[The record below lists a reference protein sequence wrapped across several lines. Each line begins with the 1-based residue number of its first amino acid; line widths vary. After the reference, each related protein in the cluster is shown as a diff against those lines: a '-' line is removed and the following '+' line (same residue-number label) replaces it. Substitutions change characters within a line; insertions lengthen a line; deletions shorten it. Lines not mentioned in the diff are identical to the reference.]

1 MRILFLAQRVPFP
14 PNRGDK
20 ITTFHEI
27 RHLSRD
33 HDVFVACLAD
43 GVEDLEHIRGLM
55 PFVRGVEAVPISR
68 TRARARALASIVT
81 GTPLTVAYFREPAL
95 RDRIRALVRSH
106 SFDLILA
113 YSSSMAQY
121 VEEFADVPRIM
132 QFADLDSVKWRLYAE
147 HHAPPRRWIYAMEAD
162 RLLRYERAIGT
173 TFSHSLLCTPQE
185 VEDFRRLIPGARVS
199 LVGNGV
205 DLDYFRPSEDGKAP
219 ASLAFV
225 GVLDYFPNVDAVL
238 WFCREIF
245 PKVRARVPQATFTI
259 CGSRPT
265 DAVKDLGRMPG
276 VVVTGAVPDVRPY
289 LRGASACV
297 VPLRIARGIQNKL
310 LEAMA
315 MGLPVVTTSAA
326 FKGVAAVRD
335 RDLLVADEP
344 AAFAESVVRL
354 LRDPRLACEMGR
366 SAREAAERN
375 YSWERAYSQLDDV
388 VASVT
393 ARGAGGPEPI
403 GSARG
408 TRPGPD

>member
-20 ITTFHEI
+20 ITTYHEI
-27 RHLSRD
+27 RHLSRE
-33 HDVFVACLAD
+33 HEVSVACLAD
-43 GVEDLEHIRGLM
+43 GVEDLRRGEGLQ
-55 PFVRGVEAVPISR
+55 PLVRALEAVPLDR
-68 TRARARALASIVT
+68 VRARIRALAAIGV
-81 GTPLTVAYFREPAL
+81 GTPLTVAYFREPVL
-95 RDRIRALVRSH
+95 HERVGALVRSH
-106 SFDLILA
+106 PFDLIIV

-121 VEEFADVPRIM
+121 VEEFSDVPRIM

-147 HHAPPRRWIYAMEAD
+147 HHPPPRRWIYALEAG

-173 TFSHSLLCTPQE
+173 TFAHSLLCTPQE
-185 VEDFRRLIPGARVS
+185 VDDFRRLIPGGRVS

-205 DLDYFRPSEDGKAP
+205 DLEYFRPSDDNASS
-219 ASLAFV
+219 SLAFV
-225 GVLDYFPNVDAVL
+225 GVLDYFPNVDAVV

-245 PKVRARVPQATFTI
+245 PTVRARVPEATFTI

-265 DAVKDLGRMPG
+265 AAVRDLGRMPG
-276 VVVTGAVPDVRPY
+276 VVVTGAVPDIRPY
-289 LRGASACV
+289 LRGAAVSV

-326 FKGVAAVRD
+326 FKGVEAVRD

-354 LRDPRLACEMGR
+354 LRDERLRREMGR
-366 SAREAAERN
+366 SARETTERN

-388 VASVT
+388 IASVT
-393 ARGAGGPEPI
+393 GRGARSGADMTL
-403 GSARG
+403 ARE
-408 TRPGPD
+408 

>member
-1 MRILFLAQRVPFP
+1 LQILFLAQRVPFP

-20 ITTFHEI
+20 ITTYHQI
-27 RHLSRD
+27 RHLSRE
-33 HDVFVACLAD
+33 HDIFVACLAD
-43 GVEDLEHIRGLM
+43 GVEDLHHGGGLK
-55 PFVRGVEAVPISR
+55 PFVRALEAIPLG
-68 TRARARALASIVT
+68 RARARMRALAAIGT
-81 GTPLTVAYFREPAL
+81 RTPLTVAYFGEPAL
-95 RDRIRALVRSH
+95 HERIRALIRSH
-106 SFDLILA
+106 SFDLIIA

-121 VEEFADVPRIM
+121 VEEFDDVPRIM
-132 QFADLDSVKWRLYAE
+132 QFADLDSMKWRLYAE
-147 HHAPPRRWIYAMEAD
+147 HHPPPRRWIYALEAD

-185 VEDFRRLIPGARVS
+185 VDDFRRLIPGGRVS

-205 DLDYFRPSEDGKAP
+205 DLEYFRPSDNAKAS
-219 ASLAFV
+219 SLAFV
-225 GVLDYFPNVDAVL
+225 GVLDYFPNVDAVV
-238 WFCREIF
+238 WFCHEIF
-245 PKVRARVPQATFTI
+245 PLIRNQVPEATFTI

-265 DAVKDLGRMPG
+265 EAVRHLGHMPG
-276 VVVTGAVPDVRPY
+276 VVVTGAVPDIRPY
-289 LRGASACV
+289 LSTAAVGV

-354 LRDPRLACEMGR
+354 LRDERLRREMGR
-366 SAREAAERN
+366 SARETTERN
-375 YSWERAYSQLDDV
+375 YSWERAYSQLEEV

-393 ARGAGGPEPI
+393 GRGASSRAEMAP
-403 GSARG
+403 ARE
-408 TRPGPD
+408 